1 MEQEAR
7 MTQLYDKMAAEQA
20 KFRDWLAAQP
30 PEEILNHAYE
40 YVVREDILMC
50 MEEAELQPEQAEAL
64 LASVSPLSD
73 VYQVFSKKETSYMDI
88 VRESIET
95 EADARLFAQ
104 RETPLYQHSASYAR
118 EHGELEQYRTSH
130 KANIACKEAIEAAIR
145 DNFDGMHLNA
155 DAVRR
160 ALAAYGPERT
170 VFVLASTVQTKDWD
184 GRFSPANKEWPAGS
198 RYRIPRNGGAAMLWR
213 ATPPYWT
220 ALSRKSERSWS
231 RAREQPART
240 GGKSSIRAQ
249 LAANLAQSH
258 RGPAPEA
265 KDKGALVNALCPR
278 TQ

>member
-20 KFRDWLAAQP
+20 KFRDWLTAQP

-40 YVVREDILMC
+40 YTVREDILMC

-64 LASVSPLSD
+64 LASASPLDD

-95 EADARLFAQ
+95 EADARLLAQ

-184 GRFSPANKEWPAGS
+184 GRFSPANKEWAS
-198 RYRIPRNGGAAMLWR
+198 RVTVSDSEERRCSYAVESHPTILDGFI
-213 ATPPYWT
+213 TQV
-220 ALSRKSERSWS
+220 RKELES
-231 RAREQPART
+231 AREQPART

-249 LAANLAQSH
+249 LAANLAQST
-258 RGPAPEA
+258 RPAPEA
-265 KDKGALVNALCPR
+265 KDKGAR
-278 TQ
+278 